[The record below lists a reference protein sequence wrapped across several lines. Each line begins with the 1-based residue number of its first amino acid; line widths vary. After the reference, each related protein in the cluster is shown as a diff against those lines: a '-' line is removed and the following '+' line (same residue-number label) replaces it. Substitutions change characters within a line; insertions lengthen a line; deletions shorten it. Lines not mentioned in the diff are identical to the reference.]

1 MDFCKKLIF
10 LAMLLPMLFLSACF
24 ALPAEA
30 IALPPPTLAV
40 PDVPPIP
47 TTSVARGN
55 VQMTAAPWAT
65 YLPARE
71 ERLHFTETDIPV
83 QGIFVSV
90 GDEVRAGDIIAALYM
105 PEVDAMLDDLLR
117 TQADMQLRLAQVDE
131 RRNLALSI
139 AATSGIPVDDTH
151 FLESRA
157 SIRADLEILQMD
169 IEYARRL
176 NETRYLRAS
185 MDGVVNR
192 VAPFFVDMRS
202 HPRTLVALI
211 TDHDYTAFIVAAHVA
226 EFMHPGDYF
235 NMTLESGTFLM
246 QVVDPD
252 EAGFISSGTNI
263 FEAFLVF
270 VDPPPSLRAGE
281 RGQVHMLFDEVYD
294 VLYIPA
300 SALRRIG
307 DDRTLVI
314 DRTFVYVMENGLRSV
329 RDVVIGLEGDY
340 LVEVISGLR
349 EGELVIP

>member
-1 MDFCKKLIF
+1 MNLCKKLIF
-10 LAMLLPMLFLSACF
+10 SVILLPLLFLSACF

-30 IALPPPTLAV
+30 IVLPPPTLAV
-40 PDVPPIP
+40 PDIPPIP
-47 TTSVARGN
+47 TVHVARGN
-55 VQMTAAPWAT
+55 VQMTASPWAT

-71 ERLHFTETDIPV
+71 ERLHFTEIDIPI

-105 PEVDAMLDDLLR
+105 PEIDAMLDDLLR
-117 TQADMQLRLAQVDE
+117 TQADMQLRLAQVEE
-131 RRNLALSI
+131 RRNLAISI

-151 FLESRA
+151 FLESRT

-169 IEYARRL
+169 IEYARRI

-192 VAPFFVDMRS
+192 VAPFVVDMRS
-202 HPRTLVALI
+202 HPRALIALI
-211 TDHDYTAFIVAAHVA
+211 TDNDYTAFIVTAHVA
-226 EFMHPGDYF
+226 EFMHPGNYF

-246 QVVDPD
+246 QVVAPD
-252 EAGFISSGTNI
+252 EAGFISSGTNM

-270 VDPPPSLRAGE
+270 VDPPPTLRTGE
-281 RGQVHMLFDEVYD
+281 RGHVHMLFDEVYD

-300 SALRRIG
+300 SALQRIN
-307 DDRTLVI
+307 DE
-314 DRTFVYVMENGLRSV
+314 RTFVYVMENGLRSI
-329 RDVVIGLEGDY
+329 RDIVIGLEGDY
-340 LVEVISGLR
+340 FIEVISGLE

>member
-1 MDFCKKLIF
+1 MNFRKKLIF
-10 LAMLLPMLFLSACF
+10 PALLLPLLFLSACF
-24 ALPAEA
+24 ALPTEA
-30 IALPPPTLAV
+30 VALPPPMLAV
-40 PDVPPIP
+40 PVIPPIP
-47 TTSVARGN
+47 TVAVARGN
-55 VQMTAAPWAT
+55 VQMTANPWAT

-71 ERLHFTETDIPV
+71 ERLHFTETDIPI

-90 GDEVRAGDIIAALYM
+90 GDEVTAGDVIAALYM
-105 PEVDAMLDDLLR
+105 PEVEAKLDDLLR
-117 TQADMQLRLAQVDE
+117 TQSDMQLRLTQVEE

-176 NETRYLRAS
+176 NDTRYLRAS

-192 VAPFFVDMRS
+192 VAPFVIDMRS
-202 HPRTLVALI
+202 HPRQLVALI

-226 EFMHPGDYF
+226 EFMHPGNYF
-235 NMTLESGTFLM
+235 NMTLENGTFLM

-252 EAGFISSGTNI
+252 EAGFTSTGFNR

-270 VDPPPSLRAGE
+270 VDAPPALRPGE
-281 RGQVHMLFDEVYD
+281 RGQVHMLFEEVYD

-300 SALRRIG
+300 SALHRIE
-307 DDRTLVI
+307 D
-314 DRTFVYVMENGLRSV
+314 DRTFVYVMEDGLRTI
-329 RDVVIGLEGDY
+329 RDVVVGLEGDD
-340 LVEVISGLR
+340 LVEIISGLR